1 MGLGGGCLGRLAR
14 VSRRL
19 GGVSVWGRGVVGG
32 GCRVWRG
39 WGVVVAGLVIVSG
52 SRVVGSGVPV
62 FGVPGACGGS
72 RVYGMGFGFRFGRR
86 IAVREFDFCFFWSFL
101 LVLAKFSFWPGDW
114 VLGCHSM
121 GF

>member
-19 GGVSVWGRGVVGG
+19 GGVSGWGR
-32 GCRVWRG
+32 
-39 WGVVVAGLVIVSG
+39 GVVVAGLVIVSG